1 VQQRDYIERMI
12 QQIAAFI
19 AAALGKVAR
28 GELAEAQ
35 RDLDVAWSQLGLRL
49 RDVLL
54 LDDATV
60 RAMLGPKA
68 ELAARLAVA
77 QAIVEEARGATAQAA
92 TLRTRAAIWREG
104 TT

>member
-1 VQQRDYIERMI
+1 MI
-12 QQIAAFI
+12 QQIAAII
-19 AAALGKVAR
+19 AAVLGKVAR

-49 RDVLL
+49 RDVTL

-60 RAMLGPKA
+60 RAMLGPKL

-77 QAIVEEARGATAQAA
+77 QAVVEEARGATGVAA

-104 TT
+104 IP